1 MQQVQC
7 PPALS
12 LSVLHKINLSNKQEL
27 MVSKQQLLP
36 ILQCIKFSSYLNAV
50 ILNIFQW
57 NRMLHIQH
65 SLASFPMHKDVSLHA
80 WHTNIF
86 LLRRQHLVRHCSSPS
101 PLSAA
106 HPKLVSM
113 CVNGTQGLFCQ
124 GISGLQCRKG
134 QKGQARTVCALRPHV
149 RAPFSR
155 EPEALFTT
163 LDCAM

>member
-1 MQQVQC
+1 MSPGLV
-7 PPALS
+7 AFS
-12 LSVLHKINLSNKQEL
+12 IAEINFSNKQEL

-134 QKGQARTVCALRPHV
+134 QKGQARTVWALRPHV

-155 EPEALFTT
+155 EPEAN
-163 LDCAM
+163 CAM